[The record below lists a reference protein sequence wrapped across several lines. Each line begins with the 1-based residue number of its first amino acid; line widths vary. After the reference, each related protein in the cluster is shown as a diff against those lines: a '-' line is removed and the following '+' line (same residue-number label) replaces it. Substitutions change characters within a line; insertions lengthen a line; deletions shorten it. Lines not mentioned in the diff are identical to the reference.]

1 MDPIRHAEAAH
12 KVPRVSKSRILTLR
26 DCPTYRQRKP

>member
-12 KVPRVSKSRILTLR
+12 KVPRVSKSRVLTLR
-26 DCPTYRQRKP
+26 GCPT